1 MGVYN
6 KILESLNLNEL
17 SPSDQA
23 KKAGL
28 VSKGGGAWAK
38 EKGGR
43 TVAKTVGGKLVSV
56 GDGDGETDKKSKK
69 EPEKK
74 KKPKDLDTDNLK
86 AKQLAKEIR
95 DSGVGEVMSAEN
107 RIQDLKIRNEFEEDE
122 KEEKRMA
129 KALDDLSKTLSAEDM
144 PKDQKNAVGLAIAL
158 GYAYS
163 SRTNTGVGLNSLGM
177 ADRDALVT
185 NMPRLLQMYDD
196 AIPKEVEKGVRAVR
210 KFRYSERTVRDSY
223 KALPKKLQTALSR
236 KGRVGDTIDDVGGH
250 FNGYKAID
258 PKTKKEY
265 STSDFR
271 DPNIVG
277 SDGSDNPDTDK
288 LEVVRGKIGN
298 AARGVAVWRMY
309 LEQGG
314 IDAYTGM
321 PLDLESMDLEH
332 VVGYNNSDD
341 GDPKTEDYANREH
354 ERNQVLC
361 SSRANQQ
368 KSDQS
373 MKDFNTNNV
382 DSLKDMDEK
391 DFEAREGAYKTVNE
405 GTTVTQQT
413 ALRLQGDIMYK
424 LKGGGVTD
432 KADDPN
438 IEKNEKGLPK
448 VADATL
454 GPNVTADVM
463 MKEFEAEDAR
473 FNTMKKSL
481 VPPIGPVDDPEDVK
495 TIMKLKSKLGRRTV
509 QAMGLPRGTTDVDG
523 RRTNPIYSTD
533 AGYRTFLTAMASKP
547 YEQRQEMKDTWAD
560 GMALVGTKE
569 VRDVAGSSKDI
580 SQQKIFDMYIRGDVQ
595 GLKGIGV
602 KLSKDDESK
611 MKKRG
616 NMLGE
621 NIKPKYESLAS
632 AYRRVKSV

>member
-1 MGVYN
+1 MLDFNLYLKENERPKNPKPGDIWKTSDGGFRGVN
-6 KILESLNLNEL
+6 QSGNPKTFK
-17 SPSDQA
+17 D
-23 KKAGL
+23 
-28 VSKGGGAWAK
+28 K
-38 EKGGR
+38 EK
-43 TVAKTVGGKLVSV
+43 TQKYVATKDAPK
-56 GDGDGETDKKSKK
+56 D

-74 KKPKDLDTDNLK
+74 EKPKDLDTDNLK
-86 AKQLAKEIR
+86 AKQLALAKEIK

-107 RIQDLKIRNEFEEDE
+107 RIQDLKIRAEFEEDE
-122 KEEKRMA
+122 KEAKKAA
-129 KALDDLSKTLSAEDM
+129 KALDNVTKTLSAEDM
-144 PKDQKNAVGLAIAL
+144 PKDRKDAVGLAMAL

-196 AIPKEVEKGVRAVR
+196 AIPKEVEKGVRAAR
-210 KFRYSERTVRDSY
+210 KYRYSEAAVQASF
-223 KALPKKLQTALSR
+223 KALPKKLQDALKR
-236 KGRVGDTIDDVGGH
+236 KGKVGDSIDEVGGH
-250 FNGYKAID
+250 FLGYEAINPNKKP
-258 PKTKKEY
+258 PKNTY
-265 STSDFR
+265 ITSDFR

-277 SDGSDNPDTDK
+277 SDKSDNPDTDK
-288 LEVVRGKIGN
+288 LKIKRGNTGS
-298 AARGVAVWRMY
+298 AARGMAVWRIY

-321 PLDLESMDLEH
+321 SLDLESMDLEH
-332 VVGYNNSDD
+332 VVGYNNSDG
-341 GDPKTEDYANREH
+341 GDPTTEDYANREH
-354 ERNQVLC
+354 ERNQILC

-454 GPNVTADVM
+454 GENVTAEVLQ
-463 MKEFEAEDAR
+463 KEFEAEDTR
-473 FNTMKKSL
+473 FNTMKNSL
-481 VPPIGPVDDPEDVK
+481 VPPKGPVDDPEDVK

-533 AGYRTFLTAMASKP
+533 TGYRTFLTAMAAKP
-547 YEQRQEMKDTWAD
+547 YKDRQVYKDTWTE
-560 GMALVGTKE
+560 GIALVGTKE
-569 VRDVAGSSKDI
+569 VRDIAGGSKDI
-580 SQQKIFDMYIRGDVQ
+580 SQQKIFDAYIRGDVKALKDM
-595 GLKGIGV
+595 GLKLDSDV
-602 KLSKDDESK
+602 EKKLGD
-611 MKKRG
+611 RG
-616 NMLGE
+616 NILGE
-621 NIKPKYESLAS
+621 SVKPEYESMAS
-632 AYRRVKSV
+632 AVRRVARANL